1 MGHLVNGSMFLAG
14 YPASYPQ
21 RLGGK
26 TGEREYP
33 GCNENISAKWMI
45 FLTFA

>member
-1 MGHLVNGSMFLAG
+1 MGYFANDSMFLAG

-21 RLGGK
+21 RPGGK

-33 GCNENISAKWMI
+33 GCNENISAKCMI